1 MRATRDLEI
10 NPRHFR
16 RINDDTAFL
25 AKLIK
30 DLLKIRDTTDTQ
42 VLRKMFEELTKQGE
56 KLMADMESVK
66 VAAADVAAKVAAMK
80 EVSDRTEMAI
90 SDVKDKIDV
99 AIDIL
104 KTRSGDPAAMQELE
118 DTLKGAS
125 ATLAGETA
133 ELGAKATEL
142 DEAAMK
148 LSDASGSEEVS
159 GGPTG

>member
-30 DLLKIRDTTDTQ
+30 DLLKIRDTTDTRL
-42 VLRKMFEELTKQGE
+42 LREMFEELTKQGE
-56 KLMADMESVK
+56 KLMSDMASVK
-66 VAAADVAAKVAAMK
+66 AAADDVAAKVAAMK
-80 EVSDRTEMAI
+80 DASDRTEMAI

-104 KTRSGDPAAMQELE
+104 KNGLGDPAAMQELE

-125 ATLAGETA
+125 SMLASETA

-142 DEAAMK
+142 DEASVK
-148 LSDASGSEEVS
+148 LSEASGSAEPS
-159 GGPTG
+159 GGPA